1 MQQAALVVGVDVAK
15 LSLVSVFHGQP
26 CAPHSLANSSSAIA
40 AWLAQLP
47 AGSIVAMEATGIH
60 HRLLAQMA
68 HAAGMRVYVLNARDV
83 YFYAKAL
90 SGRAKTDRLDAA
102 VIARYAAE
110 HQARLH
116 AWQPAAG
123 VEQQLHEL
131 LRRRACVTRLLVSLR
146 QTLGDVGSLQTARQQ
161 LEDEF
166 ERFFEQLDL
175 QLQALVASDAQLA
188 CGIARLRTITGFG
201 PQASIALGALLSRIE
216 FANADALV
224 AYSGLDPRPASLVQA
239 RAGVAATTDV
249 PRRVRGQPQQST
261 QAAVRVDQG
270 PWLRTHASPCHPGSQ
285 AHACGFRRLERP
297 YKLRSTAPA
306 AQFDLTPNIEPHC
319 VRFVQAPAS

>member
-224 AYSGLDPRPASLVQA
+224 AYSGLDPRPCDSGQH
-239 RAGVAATTDV
+239 
-249 PRRVRGQPQQST
+249 RGQRRLSKRGPAWLRRQMYLVAFAASHSKALKPLYESIKALGFAPT
-261 QAAVRVDQG
+261 QALVILARKLMRVAFAVWNGRTSFD
-270 PWLRTHASPCHPGSQ
+270 PLRLQPN
-285 AHACGFRRLERP
+285 
-297 YKLRSTAPA
+297 ST
-306 AQFDLTPNIEPHC
+306 
-319 VRFVQAPAS
+319 

>member
-1 MQQAALVVGVDVAK
+1 MQLPLIVGVDVAK
-15 LSLVSVFHGQP
+15 LSLVSVIHGRSDAAKP
-26 CAPHSLANSSSAIA
+26 LANGSKAIA

-47 AGSIVAMEATGIH
+47 EGSVVAMEATGAH

-83 YFYAKAL
+83 YYYAKAL

-110 HQARLH
+110 HQAQLH
-116 AWQPAAG
+116 TWQPAGG

-131 LRRRACVTRLLVSLR
+131 LQRRACVTRQLVSLR
-146 QTLGDVGSLQTARQQ
+146 QTLGDVASLQTARRR

-166 ERFFEQLDL
+166 EHFFEQLDL
-175 QLQALVASDAQLA
+175 QVQVLVASDAHLA

-201 PQASIALGALLSRIE
+201 PQTSVALGALLSRID

-224 AYSGLDPRPASLVQA
+224 AYSGLDPRPCDSGQH
-239 RAGVAATTDV
+239 
-249 PRRVRGQPQQST
+249 RGQRRLSKRGPAWLRRQMYLAAFAASHSKALGPLYQSIKTKGFAST
-261 QAAVRVDQG
+261 QALVILARKLLRVAFAVWRG
-270 PWLRTHASPCHPGSQ
+270 
-285 AHACGFRRLERP
+285 
-297 YKLRSTAPA
+297 TAP
-306 AQFDLTPNIEPHC
+306 FDPLKL
-319 VRFVQAPAS
+319 QPAVA